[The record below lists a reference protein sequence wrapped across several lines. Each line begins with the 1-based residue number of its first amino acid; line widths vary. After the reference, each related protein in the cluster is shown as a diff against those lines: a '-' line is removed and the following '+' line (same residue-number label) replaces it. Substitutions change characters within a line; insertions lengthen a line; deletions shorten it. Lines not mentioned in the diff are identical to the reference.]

1 MCQKEGLARQPYK
14 IAALHC
20 ILERDLSK
28 ADSIV
33 RSFNEAGVINL
44 FINNDSYE
52 NYIEKY
58 MEILEIDI
66 VKWKPLVIDII
77 NRAEEK
83 HIYNKTPKPSTK
95 VMGAIYFIINSI
107 PSLKRKIT

>member
-1 MCQKEGLARQPYK
+1 
-14 IAALHC
+14 
-20 ILERDLSK
+20 
-28 ADSIV
+28 
-33 RSFNEAGVINL
+33 
-44 FINNDSYE
+44 
-52 NYIEKY
+52 

-77 NRAEEK
+77 NRAEQK

-107 PSLKRKIT
+107 PSLKRKITKEDIISKCTISKTTLINHYQELFNNKKKFKKIYKNYNLKLPKY